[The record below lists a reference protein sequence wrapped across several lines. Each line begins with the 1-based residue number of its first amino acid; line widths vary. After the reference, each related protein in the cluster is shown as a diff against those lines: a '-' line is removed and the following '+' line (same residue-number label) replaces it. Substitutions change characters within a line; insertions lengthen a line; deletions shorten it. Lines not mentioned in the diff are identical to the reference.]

1 MAMRCFN
8 RGMLVAGL
16 ALVTRLVFAGEKSE
30 SSSILRDAA
39 RGEAAGWLSVKD
51 FGAKGDWDEA
61 KRTGA
66 DDTAAIQRAIDH
78 AAGKNPKSMVVCLP
92 HGSYRVS
99 STIRLPNGVRLRG
112 DNGRNTMID
121 VDRDFTD
128 PCVFNASNGGTS
140 MFHSRIE
147 ELFIRVHHNRN
158 VRAVIK
164 ADAWQENCG
173 LSHVVITYFTQYA
186 LELESPHSGAAMLRV
201 EDCEFFASENAAED
215 AAGIC
220 VHPMGTVGAFM
231 LRLDSSS
238 ICGASAK
245 APLAYGLFMDND
257 MLIARVVHFE
267 NVRHGVYLKGRANAV
282 LDAVNGSSSRTK
294 PSTLVTLD
302 ETWKGFLSGRGLLPN
317 GFDVTIRDNRSQT
330 LKHGTIA
337 EILLGAQPR

>member
-1 MAMRCFN
+1 MRFFKKA
-8 RGMLVAGL
+8 MLVAGL
-16 ALVTRLVFAGEKSE
+16 VLITSWGVAGENS
-30 SSSILRDAA
+30 
-39 RGEAAGWLSVKD
+39 GEVAGWVSVKN
-51 FGAKGDWDEA
+51 FGAKGDWNET

-78 AAGKNPKSMVVCLP
+78 AAGKNPKSMVVYLP

-99 STIRLPNGVRLRG
+99 STIRSPNGVRLRG
-112 DNGRNTMID
+112 DNGRNSMID
-121 VDRDFTD
+121 VDQSFTD
-128 PCVFNASNGGTS
+128 PHVFYATTGKTA

-147 ELFIRVHHNRN
+147 ELFIRVHHNPN

-164 ADAWQENCG
+164 ADDWQENCG
-173 LSHVVITYFTQYA
+173 LSHVVITYFTKYA
-186 LELESPHSGAAMLRV
+186 LELEARYSGASMLRV
-201 EDCEFFASENAAED
+201 EDCEFFASEKAAED
-215 AAGIC
+215 AAGIY

-231 LRLDSSS
+231 LRVDSSS

-245 APLAYGLFMDND
+245 APLAYGLFMDSD
-257 MLIARVVHFE
+257 MLVARVVHFE
-267 NVRHGVYLKGRANAV
+267 NVRHGVYLKGRSNAI

-330 LKHGTIA
+330 LKHGTISG
-337 EILLGAQPR
+337 ILLSEK